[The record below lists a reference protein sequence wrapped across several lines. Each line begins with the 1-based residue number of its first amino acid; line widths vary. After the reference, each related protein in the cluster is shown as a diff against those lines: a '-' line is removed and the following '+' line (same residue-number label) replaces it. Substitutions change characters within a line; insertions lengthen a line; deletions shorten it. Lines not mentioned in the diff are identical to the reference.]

1 MRPRVAAR
9 AGRTHPANL
18 PADVTSFV
26 GRRRELAEVKRL
38 LASTRL
44 LTLTGAGGC
53 GKSRLA
59 VRAASEVQRG
69 FPDGVRLVE
78 LAALTDPGLLV
89 HAVFQGLDMRDQTSS
104 WPMATLTS
112 FLADKRLLLV
122 LDNCEHLVDACAVL
136 VDGLLQACANLRI
149 LTTSRQPLGIA
160 GETTFRVP
168 SLSVP
173 ESNVLPSAT
182 SWRTY

>member
-1 MRPRVAAR
+1 VA
-9 AGRTHPANL
+9 
-18 PADVTSFV
+18 
-26 GRRRELAEVKRL
+26 
-38 LASTRL
+38 
-44 LTLTGAGGC
+44 
-53 GKSRLA
+53 
-59 VRAASEVQRG
+59 

-89 HAVFQGLDMRDQTSS
+89 HTVFQGLDMLDQTSS

-122 LDNCEHLVDACAVL
+122 LDNCEHLVGAWAVL

-173 ESNVLPSAT
+173 NRTCCPRPRAGEPTKPWRSSKTAPPPSIRPSSVLNRTLPRSSTCVGHRTAFRWPS
-182 SWRTY
+182 S